1 VGKCGRVSSTV
12 LPVSE
17 REARVPLPARY
28 ATAWRPMFQ
37 DAIRE
42 RLRPGATVLD
52 IGSGRHPSLPA
63 AERADA
69 RWVGLDISEDE
80 LLLAP
85 EGAYQERVV
94 ADLSERVD
102 PLAGSI
108 DLAVSWQVLEH
119 VKPLGRALDNVY
131 AYLKPGGEFVALFS
145 GGYSAFAIVNRLL
158 PDRLGHA
165 VVSKVMRRPSTGLH
179 PVFPAYYDRCYS
191 GALERMFA
199 GWSDVRIEPHY
210 RGAVYFHFS
219 AALQRA
225 YLAYESAA
233 ERRGLDNL
241 ATHYFV
247 VAQK

>member
-1 VGKCGRVSSTV
+1 MSSTV

-17 REARVPLPARY
+17 REARVPLPPRY

-52 IGSGRHPSLPA
+52 IGAGRHPSLPA
-63 AERADA
+63 GERADT

-80 LLLAP
+80 LLRAP
-85 EGAYQERVV
+85 DGAYQEHVV
-94 ADLSERVD
+94 ADLSRRV
-102 PLAGSI
+102 PSLAGTV

-131 AYLKPGGEFVALFS
+131 SYLKPGGEFLALFS
-145 GGYSAFAIVNRLL
+145 GGYSAFGIVNRVL
-158 PDRLGHA
+158 PDRVGHA
-165 VVSKVMRRPSTGLH
+165 VVSKVMRRPSDGLH
-179 PVFPAYYDRCYS
+179 PVFPAYYDRCHAS
-191 GALERMFA
+191 ALRPLFA
-199 GWSDVRIEPHY
+199 GWSEVSIEPHY

-219 AALQRA
+219 ALVQRA
-225 YLAYESAA
+225 YLAYESFAA
-233 ERRGLDNL
+233 DRGLDNL

-247 VAQK
+247 VARR

>member
-1 VGKCGRVSSTV
+1 V

-28 ATAWRPMFQ
+28 ATAWRPMYE
-37 DAIRE
+37 DAIRD
-42 RLRPGATVLD
+42 RLTPGATVLD
-52 IGSGRHPSLPA
+52 IGAGRHPSLPA
-63 AERADA
+63 AERRDA

-80 LLLAP
+80 LRRAP
-85 EGAYQERVV
+85 DGAYQDRVV
-94 ADLSERVD
+94 ADLTERV
-102 PLAGSI
+102 PGLSGTV

-145 GGYSAFAIVNRLL
+145 GGFSAFGIVNRVL
-158 PDRLGHA
+158 PDRVGHT
-165 VVSKVMRRPSTGLH
+165 VVSKVMRRPADGLH
-179 PVFPAYYDRCYS
+179 PVFPAYYDRCHAS
-191 GALERMFA
+191 ALRRMFT
-199 GWSDVRIEPHY
+199 GWSEVSIQPQY

-219 AALQRA
+219 SLLQRT

-233 ERRGLDNL
+233 ERRGLENL

-247 VAQK
+247 VARR

>member
-1 VGKCGRVSSTV
+1 MSSTV

-42 RLRPGATVLD
+42 RLSPGATVLD
-52 IGSGRHPSLPA
+52 IGSGRHPSLAA
-63 AERADA
+63 AERRDA
-69 RWVGLDISEDE
+69 RWVGLDLSEDE
-80 LLLAP
+80 LRRAP
-85 EGAYQERVV
+85 EDAYQERVV
-94 ADLSERVD
+94 ADLSARVD
-102 PLAGSI
+102 SLAGSI

-131 AYLKPGGEFVALFS
+131 AYLKPGGQFVALFS
-145 GGYSAFAIVNRLL
+145 GGFSAFAIVNRLL
-158 PDRLGHA
+158 PDRLGHT
-165 VVSKVMRRPSTGLH
+165 VVSKIMRRPSDGLH
-179 PVFPAYYDRCYS
+179 PVFPAYYDRCYAS
-191 GALERMFA
+191 ALERMFA
-199 GWSDVRIEPHY
+199 GWSHVSIEPHF

-233 ERRGLDNL
+233 ARRGLDNL